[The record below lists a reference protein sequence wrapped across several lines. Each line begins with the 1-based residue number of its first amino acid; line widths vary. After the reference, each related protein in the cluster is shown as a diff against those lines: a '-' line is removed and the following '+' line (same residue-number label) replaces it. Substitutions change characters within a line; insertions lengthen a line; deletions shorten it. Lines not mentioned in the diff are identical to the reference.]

1 MPLAVMHVLVPIILV
16 DLYRDYFTKNRKLL
30 PNHMLFLAG
39 AAGLMVDMDLPL
51 SAILGGWLGLPLPAH
66 RILSHNIWIP
76 LTFLALSLFFRYK
89 KSKMLW
95 KIFLMFAIGTAS
107 HLLLDATLVGTIA
120 PFYPVNDVMWGLN
133 LIPSKWTADFAA
145 SLDAVLLLLWL
156 SHEELKH
163 KISDYL

>member
-1 MPLAVMHVLVPIILV
+1 MHVLVPIILL
-16 DLYRDYFTKNRKLL
+16 DIYRDYFMKKKSML

-39 AAGLMVDMDLPL
+39 AAGLMVDLDLPL
-51 SAILGGWLGLPLPAH
+51 SILGSWLGLPIPAH

-133 LIPSKWTADFAA
+133 LVSSKWTADFAA
-145 SLDAVLLLLWL
+145 SLDAILLLLWL

>member
-1 MPLAVMHVLVPIILV
+1 MPLSVMHVLVPIILL
-16 DLYRDYFTKNRKLL
+16 DIYRDYFMKNIKLL

-39 AAGLMVDMDLPL
+39 AAGLMVDLDLPL
-51 SAILGGWLGLPLPAH
+51 SALGSWLGLPLPAH

-107 HLLLDATLVGTIA
+107 HLLLDATLMGTIA

-133 LIPSKWTADFAA
+133 IIPSKWWQDFAA
-145 SLDAVLLLLWL
+145 SMDAVLLLLWL

-163 KISDYL
+163 RISDYL

>member
-1 MPLAVMHVLVPIILV
+1 MPLAVMHVLVPIILL
-16 DLYRDYFTKNRKLL
+16 DIYRDYFMEKKSML

-39 AAGLMVDMDLPL
+39 AAGLMVDLDLPL
-51 SAILGGWLGLPLPAH
+51 SILGSWLGLPIPAH

-120 PFYPVNDVMWGLN
+120 PFYPVNEVMWGLN
-133 LIPSKWTADFAA
+133 LVSSKWTADFAA
-145 SLDAVLLLLWL
+145 SLDAILLLLWL

>member
-16 DLYRDYFTKNRKLL
+16 DLYRDYFMKNRKLL

-51 SAILGGWLGLPLPAH
+51 SAILGGLFGLPLPAH

-76 LTFLALSLFFRYK
+76 LTFLTLSLFFWKRK
-89 KSKMLW
+89 KLLG
-95 KIFLMFAIGTAS
+95 KIFLMFCIGTAS
-107 HLLLDATLVGTIA
+107 HLILDATLIGTIA
-120 PFYPVNDVMWGLN
+120 PFYPVNDYMWGLN
-133 LIPSKWTADFAA
+133 LVPSKYWQDFSA
-145 SLDAVLLLLWL
+145 SIDAVLLLLWL
-156 SHEELKH
+156 SHEEFKH

>member
-1 MPLAVMHVLVPIILV
+1 M
-16 DLYRDYFTKNRKLL
+16 KKKKEL

-39 AAGLMVDMDLPL
+39 AAGLMVDIDLPL

-76 LTFLALSLFFRYK
+76 LFFLVLSLFFKHK
-89 KSKMLW
+89 KSKTAW
-95 KIFLMFAIGTAS
+95 KIFLMFSIGTAS
-107 HLLLDATLVGTIA
+107 HLLLDALLMGSIA
-120 PFYPVNDVMWGLN
+120 PFYPVSDMMWGLN
-133 LIPSKWTADFAA
+133 IVPGAWNQDLAA
-145 SLDAVLLLLWL
+145 SMDAILILLWL